1 MVVERTDPAVKR
13 SRCFVFLKKFCHVT
27 ARHYFRTETYEIR
40 RLFIG
45 SGHAHF
51 VDFLVYL
58 PTGCKVFPP
67 REICPDTLFRVEL
80 DAICQFVG
88 CFLEKFSRSFFPSAR
103 PRFYFRL
110 AARRHCDRRA
120 AGSRSAPLAATPATN
135 ERFRLLPP
143 GNSTALAGAVV
154 SVSCD
159 SARQMALGVELV
171 RIPVFYLP
179 NPLAG
184 GALAG
189 VGRKTLTMAGKHLPR
204 AVSPRTLLRLI
215 VTEDGRA
222 RTPVGATVE
231 FLSRDFLCVCTR
243 RGRLCFFFWCD
254 DLICI
259 SAVFF
264 FRLGRSLA

>member
-88 CFLEKFSRSFFPSAR
+88 CFLENF
-103 PRFYFRL
+103 L
-110 AARRHCDRRA
+110 ASLSLPHGPD
-120 AGSRSAPLAATPATN
+120 SIFDWPLVDTATDA
-135 ERFRLLPP
+135 PP
-143 GNSTALAGAVV
+143 GHAPPPWRPP
-154 SVSCD
+154 
-159 SARQMALGVELV
+159 RQ
-171 RIPVFYLP
+171 
-179 NPLAG
+179 
-184 GALAG
+184 
-189 VGRKTLTMAGKHLPR
+189 LTNA
-204 AVSPRTLLRLI
+204 S
-215 VTEDGRA
+215 
-222 RTPVGATVE
+222 
-231 FLSRDFLCVCTR
+231 
-243 RGRLCFFFWCD
+243 
-254 DLICI
+254 
-259 SAVFF
+259 VFF
-264 FRLGRSLA
+264 HRGI